1 MGFPPP
7 NFHCRNFYCGK
18 LLRGIFFRGK
28 LLRGI
33 FRPRIIIASVG
44 IFLLASLPPVAGS
57 LEARGKF
64 HLGVGLAATSASGDM
79 DGSLSHT
86 LDSGTGPNAYPG
98 ELDAGFGLLLNGK
111 YLFNENFGAELLA
124 FISSHDSTHANFGSE
139 NIPATLYGF
148 IGAARGI
155 LPLSDSLEIFGRAGI
170 GSYTLSYEG
179 NTTVDGNSLSF
190 NSSYS
195 GTGLI
200 VGGGILYIIDPVGFE
215 LSYTLHRV
223 SFSEIEGADQVWEI
237 ADAGMEFHT
246 LALMVTIGLGN
257 GD

>member
-1 MGFPPP
+1 MGLPPP
-7 NFHCRNFYCGK
+7 KFPRRK
-18 LLRGIFFRGK
+18 LPRWIFLRGK
-28 LLRGI
+28 LLRGK
-33 FRPRIIIASVG
+33 FRPGIIIAGVG
-44 IFLLASLPPVAGS
+44 IFLLASLPPAAGS
-57 LEARGKF
+57 LEAREKF
-64 HLGVGLAATSASGDM
+64 HLGVGLAATSAAGDM
-79 DGSLSHT
+79 DGSLSHE

-124 FISSHDSTHANFGSE
+124 VISSHDSTNANFGSE
-139 NIPATLYGF
+139 IIPATLYGF
-148 IGAARGI
+148 IGAARGM

-179 NTTVDGNSLSF
+179 NTTVAGSTLRF

-195 GTGLI
+195 GTGWI
-200 VGGGILYIIDPVGFE
+200 VGGGILYFIDPVGFE

-237 ADAGMEFHT
+237 AGAEMEFQT
-246 LALMVTIGLGN
+246 LALLVTIGLGSE
-257 GD
+257 